1 MVICVIEVL
10 ETGRR
15 VELGDVQ
22 QKVVIVDM
30 IAIALAVRP
39 SITGIEH
46 LSFPSLC
53 PRDSASDSG
62 E

>member
-1 MVICVIEVL
+1 MIGLL
-10 ETGRR
+10 EGIRR
-15 VELGDVQ
+15 EDREDVQ

-46 LSFPSLC
+46 LSFPPSDNPC
-53 PRDSASDSG
+53 PISGPAS
-62 E
+62 EE